1 MYSPLPPH
9 WTGVGPHPS
18 YAIRI
23 VPGVLV
29 SRGTQ
34 NALGRLTF
42 PVAVAAL
49 TAFLLLAA
57 SLGAG
62 RAGADTQTGAR
73 CAQAGEAPGEATLHY
88 LRSSMLCL
96 IDRVREHYGLAPL
109 DYNVDLRRS
118 ATGHSND
125 MVAHDYFSHYGPD
138 GSTLSGRVARA
149 GYLARVNT
157 YFIGENIGG
166 GKGPAA
172 GSPIAVFRSWMHSP
186 PHRANILDPSFHDF
200 GVGVSRGYPYGG
212 GPTSATYTLDLGMR
226 H

>member
-1 MYSPLPPH
+1 MYSPLLPH
-9 WTGVGPHPS
+9 STGVEPHPS

-34 NALGRLTF
+34 NALRRLTF
-42 PVAVAAL
+42 QVALAVL
-49 TAFLLLAA
+49 TAILL
-57 SLGAG
+57 LGAG
-62 RAGADTQTGAR
+62 RARAETQTGAR

-88 LRSSMLCL
+88 MRSSMLCL
-96 IDRVREHYGLAPL
+96 INRVRERYGLEPL

-138 GSTLSGRVARA
+138 GSTLGGRVARA

-212 GPTSATYTLDLGMR
+212 GRTSATYTLDLGMR

>member
-1 MYSPLPPH
+1 MAHSTEVEPR
-9 WTGVGPHPS
+9 PS

-34 NALGRLTF
+34 NALRRLTF

-49 TAFLLLAA
+49 TAAVLLAA
-57 SLGAG
+57 ALGAG
-62 RAGADTQTGAR
+62 RAGAETKTDAR
-73 CAQAGEAPGEATLHY
+73 CAQAGEAPGKAKLHY

-96 IDRVREHYGLAPL
+96 VDRIREHYGLEPL
-109 DYNVDLRRS
+109 DYNVELRRS

-125 MVAHDYFSHYGPD
+125 MVANDYFSHYGSG
-138 GSTLSGRVARA
+138 GSTIGGRVARA

-157 YFIGENIGG
+157 YLIGENIGG
-166 GKGPAA
+166 GEGRAS

-186 PHRANILDPSFHDF
+186 THRANILDPSFHDF

-212 GPTSATYTLDLGMR
+212 GPAAATYTLDLGTR